1 MSGNKKAFC
10 PTTQMEDLLAHMQRQ
25 DYDCTITDACKAVG
39 ICRRS
44 YYRWFDQPGFAQ
56 WWVQQQDRHF
66 AMAIGRVQAAMLKA
80 ATSDGA
86 PGSTSDRKLFLERF
100 DTRRN
105 GRGKSAAS
113 KTFEQELADLD
124 AKATDKPNGR
134 AGKNKTP
141 PNAEEGT
148 TK

>member
-25 DYDCTITDACKAVG
+25 DYDCTITDACKAVN
-39 ICRRS
+39 ICRRN

-100 DTRRN
+100 DTRPN
-105 GRGKSAAS
+105 GRGKAAAS

-124 AKATDKPNGR
+124 AKTTNKPNGR
-134 AGKNKTP
+134 AGKGKTP
-141 PNAEEGT
+141 PNAAEGT